1 MIPLTTEHYVAIGK
15 IAIQSG
21 ILERELCEYIANLAP
36 NTDFRY
42 GLRPKLQSLRTQ
54 LAAVTTSQTSLK
66 ELEKLLDKI
75 IDLVL
80 QRNTVVHGVWEA
92 DTLAPHVHGESIAI
106 GDVRVRA
113 REAASVAH
121 NLRNAR
127 MLLLHLLHDHCPS
140 AAGGRCRPKS
150 EPAKLKIQLGL

>member
-1 MIPLTTEHYVAIGK
+1 MIPLTAEHYAAIGK
-15 IAIQSG
+15 IAVQSG
-21 ILERELCEYIANLAP
+21 VLERELREYVSNLAP
-36 NTDFRY
+36 NAKVPFGPRPRLQIFRE
-42 GLRPKLQSLRTQ
+42 K
-54 LAAVTTSQTSLK
+54 LAAVIVSHAALR

-75 IDLVL
+75 LELVL

-92 DTLAPHVHGESIAI
+92 DSMSPQIRSESIAI

-127 MLLLHLLHDHCPS
+127 MLLLHLLLDHCPS
-140 AAGGRCRPKS
+140 AATRRDRPKS
-150 EPAKLKIQLGL
+150 DQRRLKAQLGL

>member
-15 IAIQSG
+15 IAVQSG
-21 ILERELCEYIANLAP
+21 ILERELREYIANLAP
-36 NTDFRY
+36 NTKLPY
-42 GLRPKLQSLRTQ
+42 GLRPKLQGLRDE
-54 LAAVTTSQTSLK
+54 LAAVTANQASLK

-75 IDLVL
+75 LELVL

-92 DTLAPHVHGESIAI
+92 DTLAPHVREESIAT

-140 AAGGRCRPKS
+140 AATGIDRPKS
-150 EPAKLKIQLGL
+150 EPEKLKVQLGL